1 MIPKLLFSLI
11 TFLKNCY
18 LIIILNEYLK
28 QKYPQQYENCIIT
41 VSYKLIYLYSQWQII
56 YKKGFCKIKL
66 FIDSNPR
73 LKNLVD
79 KMYKKDIV
87 QNEISQITNGTII
100 TKKYNNNTED
110 SYFDNN
116 NDNND
121 DTNNNCI
128 YIFSDNEKASETNC
142 VNKVILHSQ
151 PFSIN
156 YEVSNVKLILIEIK
170 MIDKTY
176 KIDLKTDKY
185 NYYIV
190 DNILDIHF
198 FIYFLNNYICN
209 FKDDY
214 DSININN
221 LLVKIIDQNVN
232 VHELEITREKYIV
245 IKKDNYITK
254 FK

>member
-1 MIPKLLFSLI
+1 MILKLLFSLL
-11 TFLKNCY
+11 TFMQNCS
-18 LIIILNEYLK
+18 LIILLNEYLK
-28 QKYPQQYENCIIT
+28 QKYPQQYENFIISA
-41 VSYKLIYLYSQWQII
+41 SYKLIYLYSQGQII
-56 YKKGFCKIKL
+56 YEKGFCKIKL
-66 FIDSNPR
+66 FINANPR

-79 KMYKKDIV
+79 NIYIKNVI
-87 QNEISQITNGTII
+87 QNEISQIINGTII
-100 TKKYNNNTED
+100 TKKYNNTTEEL
-110 SYFDNN
+110 YFD

-121 DTNNNCI
+121 DINKNCI
-128 YIFSDNEKASETNC
+128 YIFSDNENASETNC
-142 VNKVILHSQ
+142 VNKIILHSQ

-190 DNILDIHF
+190 DNILDIKF

-232 VHELEITREKYIV
+232 VHELEITSEKYIV

-254 FK
+254 YK

>member
-1 MIPKLLFSLI
+1 MILQLLFSLL
-11 TFLKNCY
+11 TFLQNCS
-18 LIIILNEYLK
+18 IIILLNEYLK
-28 QKYPQQYENCIIT
+28 QKYPQQYENCIISA
-41 VSYKLIYLYSQWQII
+41 SYKLIYLYSQGQII

-79 KMYKKDIV
+79 NIYKKNII
-87 QNEISQITNGTII
+87 QNEISQIINGTII
-100 TKKYNNNTED
+100 TKKYNNTTEEL
-110 SYFDNN
+110 YFDNN

-176 KIDLKTDKY
+176 KIDLKTDNY

-190 DNILDIHF
+190 DNILDIKF

-254 FK
+254 YK